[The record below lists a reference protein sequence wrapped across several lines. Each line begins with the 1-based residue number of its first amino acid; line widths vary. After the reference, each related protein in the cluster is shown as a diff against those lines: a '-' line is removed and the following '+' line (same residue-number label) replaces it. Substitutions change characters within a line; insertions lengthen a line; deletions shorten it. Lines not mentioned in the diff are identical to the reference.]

1 MPKTTIFD
9 VAEYILSKSG
19 TITAMKLEKL
29 CYYSQAWSLVW
40 DESPLFGEEF
50 QAWANGPV
58 CPELYARHRGEF
70 NVKPGEFHGDPGVL
84 DQSQRDTV
92 DAVLGYYGTLSAYEL
107 STLTHREAPWKDAR
121 GDIGPGQRSNN
132 VISVASM
139 AEYYGSLTD

>member
-40 DESPLFGEEF
+40 DERPLFGEKF

-70 NVKPGEFHGDPGVL
+70 NVTPGEFSGDPGVL
-84 DQSQRDTV
+84 DKSQRDTV

-107 STLTHREAPWKDAR
+107 STLTHREAPWKDAL
-121 GDIGPGQRSNN
+121 GDIEPGQRSNN
-132 VISVASM
+132 VISIDSM

>member
-9 VAEYILSKSG
+9 VAEYILSESD
-19 TITAMKLEKL
+19 TITAMKLERL
-29 CYYSQAWSLVW
+29 CYYAQAWSLVW
-40 DESPLFGEEF
+40 DERPLFDEEF

-70 NVKPGEFHGDPGVL
+70 AVTSGGLHGDPGVL

-92 DAVLGYYGTLSAYEL
+92 YAVLGYYGTLSACEL
-107 STLTHREAPWKDAR
+107 TTLVQREPPWRDVC
-121 GDIGPGQRSNN
+121 GGH
-132 VISVASM
+132 VITFASM

>member
-1 MPKTTIFD
+1 MPKATIFD
-9 VAEYILSKSG
+9 VAEYILSKSD

-40 DESPLFGEEF
+40 DERPLFGEKF

-70 NVKPGEFHGDPGVL
+70 NVTPGEFRGDPGVL
-84 DQSQRDTV
+84 DKSQRDTV

-121 GDIGPGQRSNN
+121 GDIEPGQRSNN
-132 VISVASM
+132 VISNASM

>member
-9 VAEYILSKSG
+9 VAEYILSESD
-19 TITAMKLEKL
+19 TITAMKLERL
-29 CYYSQAWSLVW
+29 CYYAQAWSLVW
-40 DESPLFGEEF
+40 DERPLFDEEF

-70 NVKPGEFHGDPGVL
+70 TVTPGGLHGDPGVL

-92 DAVLGYYGTLSAYEL
+92 DAVLRYYGTLSAYEL
-107 STLTHREAPWKDAR
+107 TTLVQHEPPWRDAC
-121 GDIGPGQRSNN
+121 GGH
-132 VISVASM
+132 VITFASM

>member
-40 DESPLFGEEF
+40 DERPLFGEKF
-50 QAWANGPV
+50 QAWENGPV

-70 NVKPGEFHGDPGVL
+70 NVTPGEFRGDPGVL

-121 GDIGPGQRSNN
+121 GDIEPGQRSNN
-132 VISVASM
+132 VISNASM

>member
-9 VAEYILSKSG
+9 VAEYILSKSD

-40 DESPLFGEEF
+40 DERPLFGEKF

-70 NVKPGEFHGDPGVL
+70 NVTPGEFRGDPGVL
-84 DQSQRDTV
+84 DKSQRDTV

-121 GDIGPGQRSNN
+121 GDIEPGQRSNN
-132 VISVASM
+132 VISNASM